1 MFLPWYEMRTAL
13 LRAIVARHELQLS
26 GRRPCATRSLL
37 ISVCWYD
44 PIVMGGAAADR
55 VTGAAFGA
63 GAGAWGGLGGGGG
76 SWTGRPPGAGP
87 SSPPP
92 DRTPPRP
99 GGGPRAPRGLGRGL
113 FAVAATRHARQ

>member
-63 GAGAWGGLGGGGG
+63 GAGAGCGFGGGGG
-76 SWTGRPPGAGP
+76 SLAGRGRGGGAG
-87 SSPPP
+87 SPPP
-92 DRTPPRP
+92 ARPTRP
-99 GGGPRAPRGLGRGL
+99 GGG
-113 FAVAATRHARQ
+113 

>member
-1 MFLPWYEMRTAL
+1 MRTAL

-44 PIVMGGAAADR
+44 PTTMDGATTVR

-63 GAGAWGGLGGGGG
+63 GAGA
-76 SWTGRPPGAGP
+76 GA
-87 SSPPP
+87 
-92 DRTPPRP
+92 R
-99 GGGPRAPRGLGRGL
+99 RGLGAEVGRGSECGG
-113 FAVAATRHARQ
+113 APVPVGTTGPAATAAGGAGALG

>member
-44 PIVMGGAAADR
+44 PTTMDGAATVR

-63 GAGAWGGLGGGGG
+63 GAGA
-76 SWTGRPPGAGP
+76 R
-87 SSPPP
+87 
-92 DRTPPRP
+92 
-99 GGGPRAPRGLGRGL
+99 RGLGAEVGPGSECGGSPVPVSTTGPAAAE
-113 FAVAATRHARQ
+113 AVRAASPWCWVRT